1 MADFKTPNL
10 CGANETLNG
19 ALSKIKNLKDEI
31 IAQSTALPSVKKAAF
46 ESKLADV
53 KAGLD
58 ALAIDLP
65 EAKPVNFQSEI
76 TSLINDIDKT
86 TAEGLAA
93 FNLKVAE
100 LKKDFGGAISDKGL
114 DFDNLISESTTK
126 LGKDISTASTALSSV
141 VTDATGAVTDIFNSV
156 TDSVSGVASNISSGL
171 GISGVPG
178 NVTPSLDAF
187 GGTGDAVAG
196 VATPTTP
203 TVGNICALVPNFEL
217 PASAAGTGV
226 TTQEIE
232 ERVSN
237 AATITLTQTPKE
249 ILEVTGK
256 KTTQSFFTNIQYN
269 QNGKTIVPKAT
280 GTYSDIK
287 VLYTVS
293 LIKEKPVEAKQAD
306 TSPEAEEVSIVTT
319 NASAV
324 EKKTEF
330 KFSSL
335 IKKLD
340 NLSGGSIDTTKAN
353 SDISSALAAIKSPEF
368 KAKMQAD
375 LDYAASERKKL
386 FADPLNY
393 KQVTVNS
400 ASSSSS
406 GKTRTVKVD
415 TVETQNTT
423 TTETVTTSGG
433 GVTQVKRTSKATIS
447 DKGFTHRQ
455 VRKKEYFRRPGFTIS
470 TSTIA
475 NEKTGKTFSPKAVK
489 RINAYKENELLTSSA
504 NPTLVMK
511 NVVYDPVAIIAR
523 SYVPDGT
530 FVNYR
535 WGFKGDRAKL
545 QYQSVENNILPDW
558 TTADK
563 NLKLEY
569 NNRVTNK
576 LEPSFPTVI
585 DLIRIV
591 YTYVEKIDPNYSG

>member
-249 ILEVTGK
+249 ILGVTGK
-256 KTTQSFFTNIQYN
+256 KTTQSFFTNIQYT
-269 QNGKTIVPKAT
+269 QNGKIIVPKAT
-280 GTYSDIK
+280 GTYSTIK
-287 VLYTVS
+287 VTFTID
-293 LIKEKPVEAKQAD
+293 LIQEKPVAAKQAD
-306 TSPEAEEVSIVTT
+306 APPEKEEVSIVTN
-319 NASAV
+319 NAGALESKTTLADITTSYETAPGEEGSV
-324 EKKTEF
+324 YEKTE
-330 KFSSL
+330 
-335 IKKLD
+335 
-340 NLSGGSIDTTKAN
+340 N
-353 SDISSALAAIKSPEF
+353 STPV
-368 KAKMQAD
+368 
-375 LDYAASERKKL
+375 
-386 FADPLNY
+386 
-393 KQVTVNS
+393 VT
-400 ASSSSS
+400 
-406 GKTRTVKVD
+406 
-415 TVETQNTT
+415 
-423 TTETVTTSGG
+423 
-433 GVTQVKRTSKATIS
+433 
-447 DKGFTHRQ
+447 
-455 VRKKEYFRRPGFTIS
+455 P
-470 TSTIA
+470 
-475 NEKTGKTFSPKAVK
+475 TGKTVQATTREDSAKVIKTDSKGGKITEKYQKNISGVDKDGFSYTGTETIQATYSLNGFTY
-489 RINAYKENELLTSSA
+489 RINEKSARFLTSYWYEKEKKKKRFIEWDGSGILPLPDKFPDVIDVKYVRGETFDEDEDGFA
-504 NPTLVMK
+504 ETKDDYTDDERDQRRYGHKPL
-511 NVVYDPVAIIAR
+511 IIK
-523 SYVPDGT
+523 YGT
-530 FVNYR
+530 FGGLDIGRAFGMETPDSFDGEIKVRYR
-535 WGFKGDRAKL
+535 YYSKL
-545 QYQSVENNILPDW
+545 NPL
-558 TTADK
+558 
-563 NLKLEY
+563 
-569 NNRVTNK
+569 NK
-576 LEPSFPTVI
+576 P
-585 DLIRIV
+585 
-591 YTYVEKIDPNYSG
+591 K

>member
-187 GGTGDAVAG
+187 GGAGDAVAG
-196 VATPTTP
+196 VATPTIP

-256 KTTQSFFTNIQYN
+256 KTTQSFFTNIQYT
-269 QNGKTIVPKAT
+269 QNGKIIVPKAT
-280 GTYSDIK
+280 GTYSTIK
-287 VLYTVS
+287 VTFTID
-293 LIKEKPVEAKQAD
+293 LIQEKPVAAKQAD
-306 TSPEAEEVSIVTT
+306 APPEAEEFSSITVNASIEEAKTALKAKVESVKTGEVFVKADPIKDVESVVTKVGKTIKVTT
-319 NASAV
+319 P
-324 EKKTEF
+324 
-330 KFSSL
+330 
-335 IKKLD
+335 
-340 NLSGGSIDTTKAN
+340 TK
-353 SDISSALAAIKSPEF
+353 S
-368 KAKMQAD
+368 
-375 LDYAASERKKL
+375 
-386 FADPLNY
+386 
-393 KQVTVNS
+393 T
-400 ASSSSS
+400 
-406 GKTRTVKVD
+406 
-415 TVETQNTT
+415 TT
-423 TTETVTTSGG
+423 TTETITTTTGGGSTTTFASPVTKRKTQSDNGLSTRLKISREYFVLKGSINEEYWSGG
-433 GVTQVKRTSKATIS
+433 GKKFNTTVKQKKHKVVDDIS
-447 DKGFTHRQ
+447 NIRLKYDYTDIKFMRVKVEG
-455 VRKKEYFRRPGFTIS
+455 
-470 TSTIA
+470 
-475 NEKTGKTFSPKAVK
+475 KAVDLTATKIKDYYGRRKEDGYK
-489 RINAYKENELLTSSA
+489 RLDYSNARRGKSADKFNELDFVGGSILAADSK
-504 NPTLVMK
+504 LVEIID
-511 NVVYDPVAIIAR
+511 YDTGQPLSEGSTAYIA
-523 SYVPDGT
+523 Y
-530 FVNYR
+530 Y
-535 WGFKGDRAKL
+535 
-545 QYQSVENNILPDW
+545 Y
-558 TTADK
+558 
-563 NLKLEY
+563 Y
-569 NNRVTNK
+569 
-576 LEPSFPTVI
+576 
-585 DLIRIV
+585 
-591 YTYVEKIDPNYSG
+591 EKVDPNFSG

>member
-156 TDSVSGVASNISSGL
+156 TDSVSGIASNISSGL

-237 AATITLTQTPKE
+237 AATITLTQIPKE
-249 ILEVTGK
+249 ILEVTGN

-280 GTYSDIK
+280 GTYTTIK
-287 VLYTVS
+287 VKYTID
-293 LIKEKPVEAKQAD
+293 LIQEKPVAAKQAD
-306 TSPEAEEVSIVTT
+306 VPPEKEEVSIVTANT
-319 NASAV
+319 SAKDTSFAGLIAKFKKDV
-324 EKKTEF
+324 ESAPSKNDVSKDLAGIKSAISFIGSPDYKAKQEKDFATWQTEY
-330 KFSSL
+330 
-335 IKKLD
+335 KKL
-340 NLSGGSIDTTKAN
+340 K
-353 SDISSALAAIKSPEF
+353 
-368 KAKMQAD
+368 
-375 LDYAASERKKL
+375 
-386 FADPLNY
+386 ADPLNY
-393 KQVTVNS
+393 KPVVTPKGETIKVTTPE
-400 ASSSSS
+400 ATITKEIKTDIS
-406 GKTRTVKVD
+406 GATY
-415 TVETQNTT
+415 
-423 TTETVTTSGG
+423 TETKRVTSSDAGFTTRPKEKDVQLVRLDLAKEVLSEIDISTYQDTYELIQEVIDYFEPTTSLSSIEIPDPVWNLIEVSLMAKGNFNP
-433 GVTQVKRTSKATIS
+433 VTREIS
-447 DKGFTHRQ
+447 PDGIVAYELTDFNNRGS
-455 VRKKEYFRRPGFTIS
+455 EL
-470 TSTIA
+470 STIYYQL
-475 NEKTGKTFSPKAVK
+475 NGQTITFNDIAGRPVDPFTERDIFATN
-489 RINAYKENELLTSSA
+489 ITYI
-504 NPTLVMK
+504 TL
-511 NVVYDPVAIIAR
+511 D
-523 SYVPDGT
+523 
-530 FVNYR
+530 
-535 WGFKGDRAKL
+535 
-545 QYQSVENNILPDW
+545 
-558 TTADK
+558 
-563 NLKLEY
+563 
-569 NNRVTNK
+569 
-576 LEPSFPTVI
+576 
-585 DLIRIV
+585 
-591 YTYVEKIDPNYSG
+591 KIDPNYKG